1 MHGLAA
7 RAALMGLLML
17 RQLGLGPHVEP
28 TTPAAQLNQLWED
41 PTDLDRR
48 DLMVGPGLGVI
59 APDVTQPFTFVS
71 QKTSGFSPGY
81 DVKDVNGH
89 EWSVKMGPEAQTEV
103 VASRLLWAVGY
114 HQPPIYYVDRWTL
127 VGGPSPGIQEGA
139 RFRPKDSPLKSDG
152 LWSWQ
157 KNPFVNTQPFRGLV
171 VLMVLMNSSDLR
183 NHNNVVYTVK
193 DLGEPHHWYV
203 VKDLGATFGAT
214 GIYRPVRN
222 DIDAFEREPLL
233 LTDKHGHATKFAYHG
248 LRKELLRVVSAAD
261 VEWTCALLARLTP
274 EQWRDA
280 FATGGYSDDIA
291 ARYIDTLQQRLDAAR
306 GVDDTFRGATDYWV
320 SRHLR
325 AAARGAQV
333 AAMRLTP

>member
-28 TTPAAQLNQLWED
+28 TAPTGELNQLWED
-41 PTDLDRR
+41 PTGLERR
-48 DLMVGPGLGVI
+48 DLMAGPQLGVMP
-59 APDVTQPFTFVS
+59 PDLTQPFTFVS
-71 QKTSGFSPGY
+71 VKTSGFSPGY
-81 DVKDVNGH
+81 VVIDASGRK
-89 EWSVKMGPEAQTEV
+89 WSVKMGPEAQTEI

-114 HQPPIYYVDRWTL
+114 HQPSIYYVDRWTL
-127 VGGPSPGIQEGA
+127 VGGPSPGMQGGA
-139 RFRPKDSPLKSDG
+139 RFRPKDGPLKSDG

-157 KNPFVNTQPFRGLV
+157 KNPFVDTQPFRGLV
-171 VLMVLMNSSDLR
+171 VMMVLMNSSDLR

-222 DIDAFEREPLL
+222 DIDAFEHETLL
-233 LTDKHGHATKFAYHG
+233 VTDKQGHARKFAYHG

-261 VEWTCALLARLTP
+261 VEWTCALLGRLTP

-280 FATGGYSDDIA
+280 FAAGGYSDDIA
-291 ARYIDTLQQRLDAAR
+291 ARYIDTLQQRLEAAR
-306 GVDDTFRGATDYWV
+306 GVDDTFRGDIDYWV

-325 AAARGAQV
+325 NAAHGVKV
-333 AAMRLTP
+333 AATRLKP